1 MGILVEKLG
10 PGVKNI
16 QRAGCSSR
24 FTAMCASLGGGTCV
38 VLRDAHVDASAIELD
53 FEAWNGMGWRG
64 YLYMSCGRESQ
75 VGEISHFLTFPEL
88 HFGCN

>member
-16 QRAGCSSR
+16 QRAGCSRQIYSNVCITR
-24 FTAMCASLGGGTCV
+24 GGTCV
-38 VLRDAHVDASAIELD
+38 VLRDAHIDASAIELD

>member
-1 MGILVEKLG
+1 MFEQGGMRQIYINVC
-10 PGVKNI
+10 I
-16 QRAGCSSR
+16 
-24 FTAMCASLGGGTCV
+24 TGGGTRV
-38 VLRDAHVDASAIELD
+38 LLRDAHIDASAIELD